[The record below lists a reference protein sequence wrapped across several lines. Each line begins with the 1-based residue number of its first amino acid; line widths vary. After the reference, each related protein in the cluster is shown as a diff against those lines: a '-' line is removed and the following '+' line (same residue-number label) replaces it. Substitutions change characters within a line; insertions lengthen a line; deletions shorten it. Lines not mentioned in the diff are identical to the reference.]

1 MCFVCAAR
9 AQGLTLTI
17 DADGLLAVN
26 RTGLSAMLVGDAPGG
41 APLLPQTETFSL
53 TGLFNTEDPSALI
66 RAEARTDAVTGSVVE
81 GLTVF
86 QLSDRDAHGLVTDAG
101 SAWVIGS
108 DAANQIEV
116 RGTKNLIDAGAG
128 DDVITV
134 AAASTTVVGGTGADQ
149 ILVGDAPILWSAAAK
164 AASVVVLDFNRDE
177 GDRLD
182 LSGLVAA
189 LDTPGAG
196 LSFAGAN
203 SFSGVAGS
211 VRYQFE
217 GFQTQV
223 LVDLDGDAIAD
234 FRVDLIGTTELVAED
249 LGLAPPSA

>member
-108 DAANQIEV
+108 DAA
-116 RGTKNLIDAGAG
+116 TKNLIDAGAG